1 MLSINSVVNTAKTT
15 VLSRGR
21 RPRASLKMRC
31 HLSLRDTKQ
40 LTDERRSRRQRRG
53 QNLLRNKPGR
63 KQKSD
68 SLRTKL
74 HNTEVGRVML
84 SHDASLRKSEAARS
98 RVAFSTSMN

>member
-1 MLSINSVVNTAKTT
+1 M
-15 VLSRGR
+15 R
-21 RPRASLKMRC
+21 R
-31 HLSLRDTKQ
+31 HLSLYDTKQ
-40 LTDERRSRRQRRG
+40 LTDERRSRRQ
-53 QNLLRNKPGR
+53 PGSR
-63 KQKSD
+63 DVEGKTCSATNEAETKSD